1 MNDNADIPNPALR
14 SHVTEHSF
22 VLTMRKMHIAAMTCL
37 AHADR
42 TYLDFRKMFG
52 RDDWVGAVRG
62 LERRGLVQHRIN
74 PDFTGKNTSMGPITN
89 YYRLTRAGWSVFDLL
104 VEAGMADAV
113 GHKSAKRK
121 LVA

>member
-1 MNDNADIPNPALR
+1 MNDNAEIPNPALR

-22 VLTMRKMHIAAMTCL
+22 VLTMRKMHIASMVCI

-52 RDDWVGAVRG
+52 RDDWVTAVRG
-62 LERRGLVQHRIN
+62 LERRGLMKHQHS
-74 PDFTGKNTSMGPITN
+74 PSFTGKNRPGGPITD
-89 YYRLTRAGWSVFDLL
+89 YYRLTRAGWAVFDLL
-104 VEAGMADAV
+104 VEAGMAEAIDAR
-113 GHKSAKRK
+113 SSKRK

>member
-1 MNDNADIPNPALR
+1 MNDNAEIPNAALR

-22 VLTMRKMHIAAMTCL
+22 VLTMRKMHIAAMVCI

-52 RDDWVGAVRG
+52 RDDWVGACRG
-62 LERRGLVQHRIN
+62 LERRGLMKHQYG
-74 PDFTGKNTSMGPITN
+74 PDFTGKNTHGGPITN
-89 YYRLTRAGWSVFDLL
+89 NYRLTRAGWAVFDLL
-104 VEAGMADAV
+104 VEAGMADAIDRR
-113 GHKSAKRK
+113 SSKRK